1 MQFDLESI
9 EWLSSDA
16 LLAIAVAVVPRVLAA
31 LLVLLAFYVLL
42 RVLQPALRSVLRRA
56 GIADALIHLLVDGV
70 VRGAVWVVG
79 LVMAASQLG
88 INVAAALAGLGVV
101 GIAVG
106 FAAQETIANMI
117 AGFLIFWDR
126 PFKVGDWVTTQ
137 GRYGEVR
144 NITLRTTRLRTHDNT
159 FVVIPNKQV
168 IGELLVNHSMYGES
182 RVSVQ
187 VGIAYKE
194 SIDDAREAILG
205 VMRDLDGVLPTPPPT
220 VVVDA
225 LGDSSVNLVVRVW
238 VAAAMNETPVRFRVV
253 EACKKA
259 LDAAGIE
266 IPFPHLQLFVDDVKE
281 RVWERLDKTRAHE
294 ASVQVSRGPDDA
306 LRDADGDAGGH
317 DRGQ

>member
-1 MQFDLESI
+1 MDSI

-31 LLVLLAFYVLL
+31 LLLLLAFYALL

-126 PFKVGDWVTTQ
+126 PFRVGDWVTTQ

-144 NITLRTTRLRTHDNT
+144 DITLRTTRLRTHDNT

-205 VMRDLDGVLPTPPPT
+205 AMRDLDGVLPTPPPT
-220 VVVDA
+220 VVVDG

-238 VAAAMNETPVRFRVV
+238 VAVAMNEVPVRFRVV

-266 IPFPHLQLFVDDVKE
+266 IPFPHLQLFVDDVKD
-281 RVWERLDKTRAHE
+281 RVWERLDKTHVHE
-294 ASVQVSRGPDDA
+294 ASAHRSRGPDDA
-306 LRDADGDAGGH
+306 RRDADGDASGH
-317 DRGQ
+317 DLGQ

>member
-1 MQFDLESI
+1 MQFDIESI
-9 EWLSSDA
+9 DWLSSDA
-16 LLAIAVAVVPRVLAA
+16 LLAIAVAVLPRVLAA

-42 RVLQPALRSVLRRA
+42 RGLQPALRSVLRRA

-70 VRGAVWVVG
+70 VRGAIWVVA

-126 PFKVGDWVTTQ
+126 PFRVGDWVSTQ
-137 GRYGEVR
+137 DRYGEVR
-144 NITLRTTRLRTHDNT
+144 DITLRTTRLRTHDNT

-182 RVSVQ
+182 RVGVS

-194 SIDDAREAILG
+194 SIDDARAVILDAVRG
-205 VMRDLDGVLPTPPPT
+205 LEGVLATPAPS
-220 VVVDA
+220 VVVDE

-238 VAAAMNETPVRFRVV
+238 VAEAVNEVPVKFRVV
-253 EACKKA
+253 EASKKA

-281 RVWERLDKTRAHE
+281 RVWERLGKTRGDA
-294 ASVQVSRGPDDA
+294 ASSQVPRGPDDT
-306 LRDADGDAGGH
+306 LGDADADPGGH